1 MNDYSFILYEQRVFC
16 QEKMIDYSVI
26 ALYNTFMKKLGEE
39 IRSRRQS
46 LKLTAKDLAH
56 KLGVDPTYITY
67 IEKHDKIPSPAL
79 MDKIENVLGDKMLST
94 IYLRTKYPEV
104 CKKFE
109 RGQKDIASEFIEKAG
124 GFIKNDM
131 TPEERKTARREFRDA
146 KAKLKVLIR
155 KFLAAIQ
162 KLEEMEAS
170 I

>member
-1 MNDYSFILYEQRVFC
+1 
-16 QEKMIDYSVI
+16 MIDYSVI
-26 ALYNTFMKKLGEE
+26 VFYNTFMKKLGEE
-39 IRSRRQS
+39 IRLRRQS

-79 MDKIENVLGDKMLST
+79 MDKIENVLGDKMLTT
-94 IYLRTKYPEV
+94 IYLKTKYPEV

-109 RGQKDIASEFIEKAG
+109 IGQRDIAGEFILKAG
-124 GFIKNDM
+124 GFIKRGM
-131 TPEERKTARREFRDA
+131 TIEEKKIAKKEFKDAKVRLKALIREF
-146 KAKLKVLIR
+146 LE
-155 KFLAAIQ
+155 AIQ

>member
-1 MNDYSFILYEQRVFC
+1 
-16 QEKMIDYSVI
+16 MIDYSVI
-26 ALYNTFMKKLGEE
+26 TPYNTFMKKLGEE

-67 IEKHDKIPSPAL
+67 IERHDKIPSPAL
-79 MDKIENVLGDKMLST
+79 MDKIENVLGDKTLST

-109 RGQKDIASEFIEKAG
+109 KGQKDIASEFVEKAG
-124 GFIKNDM
+124 EFIKSDM
-131 TPEERKTARREFRDA
+131 TPEEKKTARKEFRGA
-146 KAKLKVLIR
+146 KAKLKVLIS